1 MKETTSDK
9 GLIFAYGTLKVDTGP
24 DSFARQF
31 DRFRVSTV
39 PGTVM
44 GVLYNLGYFPA
55 LILGGPEVVHGEL
68 HRYSSFTEV
77 IARMDQ
83 IEGYFGYNDPNNL
96 YRRVKAQ
103 VAVMGVVVHATATI
117 YEFAHG
123 VDGYPKVHSGTW
135 MIDGPK
141 TQKGEQL

>member
-1 MKETTSDK
+1 MKEAENDK

-31 DRFRVSTV
+31 DRFRLTSV

-55 LILGGPEVVHGEL
+55 LILGGPEMVHGEL
-68 HRYSSFTEV
+68 HKYSNLTQV
-77 IARMDQ
+77 IERMDQ
-83 IEGYFGYNDPNNL
+83 IEGYFGFNDPNNL
-96 YRRVKAQ
+96 YRRVRVQ
-103 VAVMGVVVHATATI
+103 VNVNNAIITTATV

-123 VDGYPKVHSGTW
+123 VAGYPKVHSGTW

-141 TQKGEQL
+141 TREGEQL

>member
-1 MKETTSDK
+1 MKDR
-9 GLIFAYGTLKVDTGP
+9 GLIFAYGTLKVNTGP

-31 DRFRVSTV
+31 DAVRLAST

-55 LILGGPEVVHGEL
+55 LILGGPELVHGEV
-68 HRYSSFTEV
+68 HRYSNFAQV
-77 IARMDQ
+77 ITLMDQ
-83 IEGYFGYNDPNNL
+83 IEGYFGYNHPNNL
-96 YRRVKAQ
+96 YRRTKTEVLA
-103 VAVMGVVVHATATI
+103 GNNEIITTAI
-117 YEFAHG
+117 VYEFAQS
-123 VDGYPKVHSGTW
+123 VDGYSKVHSGTW